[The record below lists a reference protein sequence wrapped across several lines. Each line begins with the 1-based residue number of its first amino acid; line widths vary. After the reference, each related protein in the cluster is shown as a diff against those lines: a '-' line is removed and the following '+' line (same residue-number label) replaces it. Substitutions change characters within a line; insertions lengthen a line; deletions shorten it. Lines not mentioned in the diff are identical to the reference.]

1 MPMKNKP
8 DELILKP
15 IGRVRSPVT
24 ERPAADFAWD
34 DIVSDITLDD
44 SLKEGLDGLEEYSHV
59 IVIYWL
65 HKSVEPERMALKV
78 HPRRKT
84 DKEPVGL
91 FASRSPF
98 RPNPLAMKVVQLLE
112 RRGNVLSVRG
122 LDAIDGTP
130 VLDIKPFIPGY
141 DSPAGS
147 TAPKWMS
154 SR

>member
-1 MPMKNKP
+1 MPMKNEP

-15 IGRVRSPVT
+15 IGRVKSPVT
-24 ERPAADFAWD
+24 ERPEPGFHWD
-34 DIVSDITLDD
+34 DIVSEITLDD
-44 SLKEGLDGLEEYSHV
+44 SLVEGLEGLEEYSHV

-65 HKSVEPERMALKV
+65 HKSVEADRMALKV

-84 DKEPVGL
+84 DGQPVGL

-98 RPNPLAMKVVQLLE
+98 RPNPLAMKVVRLIE
-112 RRGNVLSVRG
+112 KKGNLLSVRG

-141 DSPAGS
+141 DSPAGV
-147 TAPKWMS
+147 TAPKWLN